1 MGYEVKEMSYME
13 EELIGDE
20 EILLVKDVMSTPP
33 VTVSPDTSV
42 KEIAR
47 IMSSRDIGSV
57 IVVDDK
63 GEIVGIITERDLIKR
78 VLAPGLDPEKTLA
91 RDIMTTRVVK
101 TYASD
106 KLSDAVYRM
115 KDYGVGHLPVVE
127 IETGKLVGVI
137 SKTDIALLS
146 PTFMELLY
154 ITKGRKPSRV

>member
-1 MGYEVKEMSYME
+1 MSYME

-47 IMSSRDIGSV
+47 IMSSKDIGSV

-91 RDIMTTRVVK
+91 RDIMTTRVV
-101 TYASD
+101 
-106 KLSDAVYRM
+106 
-115 KDYGVGHLPVVE
+115 
-127 IETGKLVGVI
+127 
-137 SKTDIALLS
+137 
-146 PTFMELLY
+146 
-154 ITKGRKPSRV
+154 